1 MKRSPAHS
9 TERHEFSNL
18 SSLPWR
24 RLPGHSSMPWIGF
37 DPELQ
42 SDCSAAYRAFRLVML
57 ALFALLGAGSRAQA
71 QSSGRQ
77 KEGSLEARIETQ
89 QKQIDELK
97 ALVLRQAQ
105 QLESQQQAINELRK
119 DERAG
124 LTAVALPAQPATVD
138 ERESAH
144 LTVNR
149 ANAPPQTDNS
159 STAIQSGFGQVQF
172 HGLLQAWYSGGNLTA
187 DTFRIR
193 RAEIK
198 FTGTILSKLN
208 WTLMIDPA
216 KALAVNR
223 TFATVTGSPVL
234 ADASVSQSS
243 RILQDAFIGYDPLK
257 AVRFKVGQFKFPL
270 GLEAQYANSD
280 LPTVE
285 RALFMSDRGRG
296 GDLADVRDIGA
307 MAWGS
312 LGSPVDYQFGIFNG
326 AGDFQNQTDT
336 TDRKELVG
344 RIAIRPLGSKWF
356 QIGSSGAWSSASR
369 TTTVDPR
376 RNRLG
381 GELMLRPGKLTFITE
396 VMGGLDGAI
405 RRIGGYSHLA
415 YRFGRWEPISRF
427 DFFDPDTAVE
437 NSSATVAER
446 DYIAGLN
453 YYLREH
459 HAKLQFNYLRKTFNG
474 QLAPARNLVLVNL
487 QTMW

>member
-1 MKRSPAHS
+1 MKRSPAHR
-9 TERHEFSNL
+9 TERRGSSHL

-71 QSSGRQ
+71 QSSDPA
-77 KEGSLEARIETQ
+77 KAGSLEARIDAQER
-89 QKQIDELK
+89 QIEELK

-105 QLESQQQAINELRK
+105 QLQSQQQAINELRN

-124 LTAVALPAQPATVD
+124 LTAVALPAQPTAED
-138 ERESAH
+138 KRESAH

-149 ANAPPQTDNS
+149 ANAPPQTNNP
-159 STAIQSGFGQVQF
+159 STEVKSGFGPVQF
-172 HGLLQAWYSGGNLTA
+172 HGLLQAWYSGGNLSS

-198 FTGTILSKLN
+198 FTGTILPKLN
-208 WTLMIDPA
+208 WTVMFDPA
-216 KALAVNR
+216 KVLAVNR
-223 TFATVTGSPVL
+223 TSATVDGAPVL
-234 ADASVSQSS
+234 VDAGVSQSS

-257 AVRFKVGQFKFPL
+257 VLRFKVGQFKFPL

-285 RALFMSDRGRG
+285 RALFMSDRARG

-312 LGSPVDYQFGIFNG
+312 IGSPVDYQFGVFNG
-326 AGDFQNQTDT
+326 AGDFQNQTDA

-344 RIAIRPLGSKWF
+344 RVALRPLGRKWL
-356 QIGSSGAWSSASR
+356 QIGSSAAWSSASG
-369 TTTVDPR
+369 TAAVDPR

-381 GELMLRPGKLTFITE
+381 GELLVRPGKLTFISE
-396 VMGGLDGAI
+396 VMGGLDGPV
-405 RRIGGYSHLA
+405 RRMGGYGHLA
-415 YRFGRWEPISRF
+415 YRFGSWEPLFRF
-427 DFFDPDTAVE
+427 DYFDPDRAFE
-437 NSSATVAER
+437 NTSATAAER

-453 YYLREH
+453 YYLQEH
-459 HAKLQFNYLRKTFNG
+459 HAKLQLNYVRKTFNG
-474 QLAPARNLVLVNL
+474 GLAPSRNLVLVNL